1 MQSLRRC
8 IQTVTSACKFN
19 VNSVSLTRTTVIPAG
34 SIHTTPARRFL
45 EDEDHERDYDGPKH
59 WMDYNKK
66 IYPPQAPGEPRRPA
80 FVCNVK
86 ANIKYSPKTM
96 WYIASFVR
104 GMTVDEAVKQLSFCL
119 KKGAFAAKETILEA
133 QKMAVENHNVEFKSN
148 LWVAESFATKGKV
161 VHGIRRHAKARVGRI
176 TYRYVH
182 YYVRL
187 EEGPPAK
194 NYYLKDPK
202 SNEQLL
208 DEYLDKMRKR
218 KIGNSL

>member
-8 IQTVTSACKFN
+8 IQTLTSTCKFN
-19 VNSVSLTRTTVIPAG
+19 GNNVPFVRTITPA
-34 SIHTTPARRFL
+34 STIHTTSSRFF
-45 EDEDHERDYDGPKH
+45 EEEDHERDYEGPKH

-66 IYPPQAPGEPRRPA
+66 VYPPQEPGEPRRPA

-104 GMTVDEAVKQLSFCL
+104 GLTVDEAVRQLSFCL
-119 KKGAFAAKETILEA
+119 KKGAVAAKETILEA
-133 QKMAVENHNVEFKSN
+133 QRMAVEEHNVEFKSN

-161 VHGIRRHAKARVGRI
+161 VHGIRKHAKSRIGRI

-187 EEGPPAK
+187 EEGVPPK
-194 NYYLKDPK
+194 DYYMRNPK
-202 SNEQLL
+202 TPEELL
-208 DEYLDKMRKR
+208 DNYLERMRYR
-218 KIGNSL
+218 KIGNTL